1 MTSATAMLAPA
12 GDVKTFRGE
21 SLEELLPKIREQLG
35 AEAVILRQRDGLT
48 GGLAGFF
55 QRRCVEVEARAGAAR
70 VDTYADGSEADAR
83 AAVAGEPPVD
93 VDRDPAVEERLPPAE
108 SARPAAAP
116 RSPGQ
121 ASLPAEAAVAGGL
134 EAPAIRALL
143 AAAAPFADQLH
154 AADVALAEDVQL
166 PAGGATTAEVVPA
179 EVLPAEVLPAE
190 VLAAEPAATAETR
203 MERPAAAA
211 AHEHGLVAAG
221 LSPELAADV
230 VRETVSHLL
239 PFGSPRG
246 LKRLVRLAL
255 ARRIRVHGPR
265 AHGAAVIAFVGA
277 GGSGKTL
284 AAARLAAA
292 YAARSDLDAVVV
304 ALRPGDGGARL
315 RALLETADVPVEV
328 VETAADGGDRVAGA
342 GSNALVV
349 VDAPAVS
356 PGDAAAVEALASELR
371 RMEVSEVHVCTP
383 ATMSAAAAAALLA
396 AYAPLRPA
404 AIAMTHVDETPQVG
418 AVVELAVAGGPPLS
432 FVGRGS
438 DPASGLELA
447 DPAALAALVVS

>member
-70 VDTYADGSEADAR
+70 VDAYAEGSEADAR
-83 AAVAGEPPVD
+83 AAIAGEPPVD
-93 VDRDPAVEERLPPAE
+93 EDGHPAEEERFSRAE
-108 SARPAAAP
+108 SAGPPAGLWCPDEAGRPA
-116 RSPGQ
+116 GD
-121 ASLPAEAAVAGGL
+121 AVAAGL

-154 AADVALAEDVQL
+154 AADAVLAEDAQL
-166 PAGGATTAEVVPA
+166 APGGAATADAV
-179 EVLPAEVLPAE
+179 PAE
-190 VLAAEPAATAETR
+190 VLAAESPAPAQPR
-203 MERPAAAA
+203 MERPAAAD
-211 AHEHGLVAAG
+211 AHEQGLVAAG

-230 VRETVSHLL
+230 VGETVSHLL

-255 ARRIRVHGPR
+255 ARRIRVQGRR
-265 AHGAAVIAFVGA
+265 AQGAAVIAFVGA

-284 AAARLAAA
+284 TAGRLAAA
-292 YAARSDLDAVVV
+292 YAARSDLDVVV
-304 ALRPGDGGARL
+304 VSLRPGDGGARL
-315 RALLETADVPVEV
+315 RALLETVDVPVEV
-328 VETAADGGDRVAGA
+328 VETAADGRDRVAGA
-342 GSNALVV
+342 GPNALVV

-356 PGDAAAVEALASELR
+356 PGDAAAVKALASDLR
-371 RMEVSEVHVCTP
+371 RMEVGEVHVCTP
-383 ATMSAAAAAALLA
+383 ATLSAAAAAALLA